1 VLTPAGYSYI
11 GDKIITSYITN
22 NAITGSSV
30 GIKILNGDNNII
42 NNNVIR
48 YNTNSAI
55 TIAVSSRNNVIQN
68 NNLNNNI
75 FGAVIA
81 GANTYITQ
89 NTVKN
94 NSDTGLVIT
103 SKPLYFSYNNLYNNK
118 KYNLNNTIYNLSAEN
133 NYWGDGNSVDIEAG
147 LSMTIASSTYLVD
160 YDSYAK
166 EIISFDSLVDPVLK
180 TVDRTTTA
188 SFVYFSGLKPVGVD
202 VYLNS
207 NLLDVS
213 SDENSWAFN
222 ASLELGENGFYIY
235 YKDVDGN
242 KSNRENISVQRYE
255 ILAAPTINS
264 HEKKT
269 TLESMI
275 LSGVKPVGSSLL
287 LDGQEIKSVSNEST
301 WSYNLDLEMGENIF
315 SLTAYDSESEQ
326 TSLVTAININRTKD
340 IIADTIAAEKAA
352 SVTPDVKLS
361 ARLAGRLLLQVEND
375 GVIWY
380 VNPKNGERY
389 LVTLDNALN
398 LFRSLSLGITEENLA
413 KLPTRDS
420 GESGDSAL
428 MERLAGKLLLR
439 VEKAG
444 RIAYIDYQGYR
455 YDVSR
460 DNLMD
465 IFRSLSLGISNENI
479 YKIPVGETE

>member
-1 VLTPAGYSYI
+1 
-11 GDKIITSYITN
+11 
-22 NAITGSSV
+22 
-30 GIKILNGDNNII
+30 
-42 NNNVIR
+42 
-48 YNTNSAI
+48 
-55 TIAVSSRNNVIQN
+55 
-68 NNLNNNI
+68 
-75 FGAVIA
+75 
-81 GANTYITQ
+81 
-89 NTVKN
+89 
-94 NSDTGLVIT
+94 
-103 SKPLYFSYNNLYNNK
+103 
-118 KYNLNNTIYNLSAEN
+118 
-133 NYWGDGNSVDIEAG
+133 
-147 LSMTIASSTYLVD
+147 
-160 YDSYAK
+160 
-166 EIISFDSLVDPVLK
+166 
-180 TVDRTTTA
+180 
-188 SFVYFSGLKPVGVD
+188 
-202 VYLNS
+202 
-207 NLLDVS
+207 
-213 SDENSWAFN
+213 
-222 ASLELGENGFYIY
+222 
-235 YKDVDGN
+235 
-242 KSNRENISVQRYE
+242 
-255 ILAAPTINS
+255 
-264 HEKKT
+264 
-269 TLESMI
+269 
-275 LSGVKPVGSSLL
+275 
-287 LDGQEIKSVSNEST
+287 
-301 WSYNLDLEMGENIF
+301 MGENIF